1 MTKAKK
7 IIGFL
12 LLLSSTLTMMSGAI
26 IAPSLPAISK
36 YFAALPHAE
45 FLTKIILTIPAI
57 VITFTAPFVG
67 SISRKT
73 GKIRLLL
80 LAYLLYGLAGS
91 AGLYLDNLY
100 FILLSRMFFGLSVS
114 VILTITTTLI
124 GDYFTGNQ
132 RSRFISMQGS
142 FVSGAGILFITFS
155 GVLADTSW
163 RLPFAIYLFP
173 FIFLLPAIKYFY
185 EPPSDNDNS
194 SQNIQNVKRKLSGFS
209 VYYVYAL
216 SFLGMLFFYLI
227 PVHLPFLLVDTLHQ
241 NASMTGIA
249 IAIMSISG
257 ATISWFYKNIKAYLD
272 FFPIFS
278 IAFLV
283 MGAGFVIVGLAQN
296 IVILITGLVVS
307 GYGLGLLVPNSNLFF
322 IDNAAPGRRT
332 KLLGG
337 LSSAFFLGQFS
348 SPVISEPLFR
358 LTGTQTGFLYFAA
371 ATLILSGIVAIKYYK
386 NKARVKP
393 VTTIS

>member
-1 MTKAKK
+1 
-7 IIGFL
+7 
-12 LLLSSTLTMMSGAI
+12 MMSGAI

-36 YFAALPHAE
+36 YFATLPHAE

-67 SISRKT
+67 SISEKT
-73 GKIRLLL
+73 GKIKLILS
-80 LAYLLYGLAGS
+80 AYILYGLAGS

-100 FILLSRMFFGLSVS
+100 LILLSRMFFGLSVS

-124 GDYFTGNQ
+124 GDYFAGNQ
-132 RSRFISMQGS
+132 RSKFISMQGS

-155 GVLADTSW
+155 GLLADTSW
-163 RLPFAIYLFP
+163 RFPFAIYLFP
-173 FIFLLPAIKYFY
+173 FVFLLPAIKYFY
-185 EPPSDNDNS
+185 EPATDSENTKH
-194 SQNIQNVKRKLSGFS
+194 NIQNITPKLSGFR
-209 VYYVYAL
+209 VYYVYSLA
-216 SFLGMLFFYLI
+216 FLGMMFFYLI

-241 NASMTGIA
+241 KASMSGIA

-257 ATISWFYKNIKAYLD
+257 ATISWFYKNIKARLD

-278 IAFLV
+278 ISFLV

-296 IVILITGLVVS
+296 IVVLITGLVVS

-348 SPVISEPLFR
+348 SPVFSEPLFR
-358 LTGTQTGFLYFAA
+358 ITGTQTGFLYFAA
-371 ATLILSGIVAIKYYK
+371 ATFILSGIVVIKYYK
-386 NKARVKP
+386 NKARIKP
-393 VTTIS
+393 VTIIN